1 MPFEGFVSGSGL
13 GRTTCGQAILV
24 INCLLSL
31 AALRIC
37 SLSRVSDNVMTL
49 RFFIA
54 IVANVP

>member
-1 MPFEGFVSGSGL
+1 MPFEFLVLSSGL
-13 GRTTCGQAILV
+13 GRMTCGHAILV

-37 SLSRVSDNVMTL
+37 SLSCISDNVMTL
-49 RFFIA
+49 RFFTA